1 MIESKV
7 DHLYPGLLLL
17 NQKLKFHKYLLYM
30 SAPVSSLTSFL
41 NGGLISAKKN
51 PNKTFFSIFLE
62 KHIVLMVM
70 FTNNV
75 L

>member
-1 MIESKV
+1 
-7 DHLYPGLLLL
+7 
-17 NQKLKFHKYLLYM
+17 M

-41 NGGLISAKKN
+41 NGGLISAKKKTN
-51 PNKTFFSIFLE
+51 RTFFSIFLE

>member
-1 MIESKV
+1 
-7 DHLYPGLLLL
+7 
-17 NQKLKFHKYLLYM
+17 M

-51 PNKTFFSIFLE
+51 PTEHSFQFFLE